1 MVAIENIFVKYIKL
15 REKLN
20 EAKIYK
26 ITDNTNNNVYI
37 GSTCDSLKKDYQF
50 INVIIEDF

>member
-37 GSTCDSLKKDYQF
+37 GSTYDSLKKDYQF